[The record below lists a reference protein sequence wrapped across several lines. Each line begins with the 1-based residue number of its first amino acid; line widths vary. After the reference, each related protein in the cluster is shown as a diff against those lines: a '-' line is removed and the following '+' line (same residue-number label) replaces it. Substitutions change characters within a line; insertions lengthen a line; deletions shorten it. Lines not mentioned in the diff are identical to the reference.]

1 MHSHMLMLKLMNEWM
16 NDAHVHANAGEK
28 CILTPRV
35 LHPRALEIVEMALC
49 KDQLRAGQKHV

>member
-1 MHSHMLMLKLMNEWM
+1 MLMLKLMNEWM

-35 LHPRALEIVEMALC
+35 LHPRALEIVEMALS